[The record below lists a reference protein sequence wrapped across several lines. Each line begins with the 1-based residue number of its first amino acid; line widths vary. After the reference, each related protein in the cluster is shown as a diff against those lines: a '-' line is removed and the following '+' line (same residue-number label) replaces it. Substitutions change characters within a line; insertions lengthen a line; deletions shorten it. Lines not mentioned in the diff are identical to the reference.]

1 MPISVDEMG
10 IIFIFDGHLNPNQSI
25 HLIMMII

>member
-10 IIFIFDGHLNPNQSI
+10 IFVIFDGHLNPNQSI